1 MKNKKEE
8 RSNLRDAA
16 GLATA
21 GYIGKKGITNALP
34 GALGLQMEEHTTS
47 KKNAK
52 KILKSGYLDPKK
64 GGSLTG
70 ASEAIGDEGFKRSS
84 KGYVHI
90 TGTSGKK
97 TLGEEVKSAVAKRAQ
112 RGMYHSVHSGDK
124 SRSASSYERGMD
136 TMKSGAKKVMTGRTK
151 AKTLYT
157 ANTPEFYGK
166 LKEDLDSGINGL
178 KSKKKVN
185 VSGNRISAMFSGLKR
200 NGLNGIRQSPRRALA
215 YGAGT
220 VGVGAAAYMMGKDSA
235 KSVKDKLLKTKRKKT

>member
-47 KKNAK
+47 KANAK
-52 KILKSGYLDPKK
+52 KILKDGYLDPKK
-64 GGSLTG
+64 GGNITG
-70 ASEAIGDEGFKRSS
+70 ASHAIGNEGFKKSS
-84 KGYVHI
+84 KGYVHL
-90 TGTSGKK
+90 TGTAGKK
-97 TLGEEVKSAVAKRAQ
+97 TLGEEYRSAAVKRLQ
-112 RGMYHSVHSGDK
+112 RGMYHATHSGNK
-124 SRSASSYERGMD
+124 QKPGKGFAFERGMD
-136 TMKSGAKKVMTGRTK
+136 TMKSGTKRVMTGRTK

-166 LKEDLDSGINGL
+166 LKEDLDSGLNGL

-200 NGLNGIRQSPRRALA
+200 NGFRGIIQSPRRALA

-220 VGVGAAAYMMGKDSA
+220 AGMGAAAYMMGKDSA
-235 KSVKDKLLKTKRKKT
+235 KSISKKLQRKK